1 MSAAAIIGKSVAGGV
16 IIGPG
21 APTVLVNGS
30 AVSTLG
36 DTVTPHGDP
45 PHSSATIISSSKTVL
60 AQGIG
65 IVRVGDKASCGHSVG
80 RGSPNVFVG

>member
-30 AVSTLG
+30 PVSTVG
-36 DTVTPHGDP
+36 DAVTPHGEP
-45 PHSSATIISSSKTVL
+45 PHAAAKIITSSKTVF
-60 AQGIG
+60 AQGKG
-65 IVRVGDKASCGHSVG
+65 IVRAGDKASCGHSVA
-80 RGSPNVFVG
+80 SETNVLVG